1 MPPKITTSKEM
12 IIEAGYSIADE
23 EGIDQVN
30 CRAIAK
36 KLGCSTQPVFS
47 RFPNMDELKEEVFK
61 YACDRLEKS
70 ISDRIENST
79 ESSILE
85 ISVTVLA
92 DLARNHKNLYK
103 LIYLSDYRSEKSFL
117 EEQEKYMTNRLIQNE
132 LIDRYNIDSERVEG
146 VFERSSLLVHGIC
159 TVIATTAMN
168 YSNEQVLKIVN
179 DELADAGK

>member
-1 MPPKITTSKEM
+1 MPPRITTSKEM
-12 IIEAGYSIADE
+12 IIEAGYGIADE

-79 ESSILE
+79 ESSILD

>member
-1 MPPKITTSKEM
+1 MPPKIITSKEM
-12 IIEAGYSIADE
+12 IIEAGYGIADE
-23 EGIDQVN
+23 EGIGQVN
-30 CRAIAK
+30 CREIAK
-36 KLGCSTQPVFS
+36 RLGCSTQPVFS

-79 ESSILE
+79 ESSILD

-146 VFERSSLLVHGIC
+146 IFERVSLLVHGIC